1 MLLCKRVWYQGWTPK
16 YCPGIYYLGFLA
28 VHAFISFVVSFALFL
43 ILCFLGILSCL
54 EDANKLKAKAK
65 EREEG
70 KQIRL
75 PDTEIVKTG
84 NIDSPQTP
92 TVKSSVFMRGF
103 RLFFGTV

>member
-1 MLLCKRVWYQGWTPK
+1 MSQNLLFRILGSSC
-16 YCPGIYYLGFLA
+16 IYLFCGL
-28 VHAFISFVVSFALFL
+28 IRSFFYFYV
-43 ILCFLGILSCL
+43 FLGILSCL